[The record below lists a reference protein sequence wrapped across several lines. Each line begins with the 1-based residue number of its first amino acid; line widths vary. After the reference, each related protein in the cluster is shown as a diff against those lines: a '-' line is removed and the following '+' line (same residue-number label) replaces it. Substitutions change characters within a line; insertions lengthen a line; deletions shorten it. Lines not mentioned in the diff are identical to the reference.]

1 MSFKFQQPV
10 DWQQIWFDFKS
21 QPDSQR
27 RPERER
33 EGPNTLQMSLAVKFM
48 QTMCNI
54 KKP

>member
-21 QPDSQR
+21 QPDSQK
-27 RPERER
+27 ERES
-33 EGPNTLQMSLAVKFM
+33 PNTLQMSLAVKFM

>member
-33 EGPNTLQMSLAVKFM
+33 GPKHVADEPRREIYADNVQY
-48 QTMCNI
+48 
-54 KKP
+54 